1 MTRSS
6 QVIARWLSYAGV
18 LPPWGA
24 LALSGLLPN
33 GWAAFAALSYGAVI
47 ASFVCGMHWS
57 AYMTARVPLPTNL
70 LITSNI
76 GALAAWA
83 LVLVSFWSIN
93 LAFMGLVAVLAGLL
107 FIDRQLL
114 GAGAIDAWFWSVRRN
129 ASLGLGAGLLVWGL
143 LA

>member
-18 LPPWGA
+18 LPPWVA

-33 GWAAFAALSYGAVI
+33 DWAPFAALSYGAVI

-57 AYMTARVPLPTNL
+57 AYMTARVPLPTKL

-114 GAGAIDAWFWSVRRN
+114 GEGAIDAWFWSVRRD